1 MKNHI
6 LEINKRMSK
15 GGRKNIRMVLLTIH
29 KEGEMNRNGITWIE
43 QYVQDNLESIK
54 GIPICASFLDE
65 SKEDLYDHGYTETI
79 ELEDGK
85 SEPLFLNSESVGVI
99 EDAKIEE
106 LEIDGE
112 TKKVLVGYGYIFC
125 QRYPN
130 LCEKLETTQ
139 VKSSIEIMGKE
150 QNDRK
155 IIYDGGY
162 KEKGRKPMEFDFS
175 GTCLLAV
182 LEADENCY
190 VLEVAE
196 NMNKEEKTNIMDEKE
211 LKELIQTTISETNS
225 KNDELNAQIAELNS
239 QLEAKDT
246 TISELNA
253 SVEQLQA
260 TLKKLEDD
268 QRTYWEEREILEK
281 ELAKAKVAEKLA
293 ELDSALSEFN
303 EDEKKCAEEDIEN
316 LKANLN
322 ACKKEDNACGDKK
335 EMGACKKELDECK
348 KELDNATSE
357 INSIVDKICR
367 NIVTNQK
374 KAEAEAKVAEQ
385 NSAKEQKDIETVD
398 IFSEMCS
405 ETQTENE
412 DVNIF

>member
-1 MKNHI
+1 MENHI
-6 LEINKRMSK
+6 LEINKQISK
-15 GGRKNIRMVLLTIH
+15 GGRKNIRMILLTIH
-29 KEGEMNRNGITWIE
+29 EEGEMNRNGITWIE
-43 QYVQDNLESIK
+43 QYVLDNLESIK
-54 GIPICASFLDE
+54 GIPICATFLDE
-65 SKEDLYDHGYTETI
+65 DKEDLYDHGYTETI

-106 LEIDGE
+106 LQIDGE

-130 LCEKLETTQ
+130 LCETLETTQ

-150 QNDRK
+150 ENDTK
-155 IIYDGGY
+155 NIYDGGY
-162 KEKGRKPMEFDFS
+162 KEKDRKPMEFDFS
-175 GTCLLAV
+175 GTCLLGV

-239 QLEAKDT
+239 QIEEKDN

-260 TLKKLEDD
+260 TIDKMEADH
-268 QRTYWEEREILEK
+268 RTYWEEREILEK

-293 ELDSALSEFN
+293 ELDATLSEFN
-303 EDEKKCAEEDIEN
+303 EKEKECASEDIEK
-316 LKANLN
+316 LKECIN
-322 ACKKEDNACGDKK
+322 ACEKKD
-335 EMGACKKELDECK
+335 EL
-348 KELDNATSE
+348 NNVSAE
-357 INSIVDKICR
+357 INSIKSKICMD
-367 NIVTNQK
+367 IVAKQK
-374 KAEAEAKVAEQ
+374 KAEAEAVVAEQ
-385 NSAKEQKDIETVD
+385 NSVKEQKETEVVD

-405 ETQTENE
+405 ETQTEDE

>member
-1 MKNHI
+1 MNKI
-6 LEINKRMSK
+6 LEINKRISK

-29 KEGEMNRNGITWIE
+29 EEGEMNRNGITWVE
-43 QYVQDNLESIK
+43 QYVLDNLESIK
-54 GIPICASFLDE
+54 GIPICATFLDE
-65 SKEDLYDHGYTETI
+65 DKEDLYDHGYTETV
-79 ELEDGK
+79 ESEDGK

-99 EDAKIEE
+99 EDAKIEVI
-106 LEIDGE
+106 EIDGE

-130 LCEKLETTQ
+130 LCEKLESSK
-139 VKSSIEIMGKE
+139 VKSSIEIMGTDE
-150 QNDRK
+150 NDRK

-162 KEKGRKPMEFDFS
+162 KEKGRKPMVFDFT
-175 GTCLLAV
+175 GTCLLGV

-196 NMNKEEKTNIMDEKE
+196 NKNKEEQNKMDEKE
-211 LKELIQTTISETNS
+211 LENFKELIQTTISETNS
-225 KNDELNAQIAELNS
+225 KNDELNAQISELNS
-239 QLEAKDT
+239 QITEKDN

-260 TLKKLEDD
+260 VIDQMKKD
-268 QRTYWEEREILEK
+268 QETYWEEREILEK

-335 EMGACKKELDECK
+335 EMSACK

-367 NIVTNQK
+367 NIVATQK

-385 NSAKEQKDIETVD
+385 NSAKEQKETETVD
-398 IFSEMCS
+398 IFSEMCT
-405 ETQTENE
+405 ETQTDE